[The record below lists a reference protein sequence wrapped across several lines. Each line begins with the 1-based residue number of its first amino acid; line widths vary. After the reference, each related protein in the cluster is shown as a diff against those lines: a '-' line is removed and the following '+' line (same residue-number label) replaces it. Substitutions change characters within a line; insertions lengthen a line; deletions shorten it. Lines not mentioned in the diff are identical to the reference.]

1 MCADSSDPSWHGS
14 GYAACAAATELLS
27 GAVSAQNL
35 GRSHSAP
42 HTLVSP
48 PPQPQWHQKSADF
61 PAKFQPCSSGGTEN
75 HRILGTISRKVLLI
89 GKIRFG
95 KCFTRSWAQRCVGS
109 WSSTRRCTR
118 CTTPWS
124 QARWPWATNTVR
136 SDDYFVGVCDCGSY
150 NHTCYL
156 SHTTRRRRFPDTK
169 SLFDVNVMIPKLKF
183 MLWALAKYS
192 FLKQILRFGAN
203 FENILCVSCLPF
215 WGYSEYGGVQK
226 LTDRKCA
233 FSSLSYFSLRSC
245 AMEASWS

>member
-1 MCADSSDPSWHGS
+1 MCADSSDPSWHWS

-27 GAVSAQNL
+27 GAVSLSAQNL

-75 HRILGTISRKVLLI
+75 HRIFGTISRKVLVI
-89 GKIRFG
+89 GKISFG

-124 QARWPWATNTVR
+124 QARWPSATNTVR

-150 NHTCYL
+150 NHACYL
-156 SHTTRRRRFPDTK
+156 SPSYYQEKAFPRHK
-169 SLFDVNVMIPKLKF
+169 I
-183 MLWALAKYS
+183 
-192 FLKQILRFGAN
+192 
-203 FENILCVSCLPF
+203 PF
-215 WGYSEYGGVQK
+215 WHCNDTSIEI
-226 LTDRKCA
+226 
-233 FSSLSYFSLRSC
+233 
-245 AMEASWS
+245 